1 MYYTRLRKIGETFG
15 DRDPHSITAADVA
28 EWVAAAGRGAK
39 AGNGGAVPRL
49 FKLLLDFVGVEPNP
63 ASDPRVKLPKRVTEE
78 ANPPSDDHF
87 LAIIEKLLPRWR
99 LFFITVEQGG
109 LRISESGCADLG
121 RCRRGRRAAASPPLR
136 DQDRTVAW
144 VQLPAWLM
152 EAIEDTC
159 PLEDRVPER
168 KVFQGLNVSTARQ
181 AMTRACRLGEDPAL
195 LAARST
201 TPQADPLASGGRAST
216 GTRGACRALKPSM
229 SLDMYTHVMPV
240 AEVSVERVL
249 ATMGR

>member
-1 MYYTRLRKIGETFG
+1 M
-15 DRDPHSITAADVA
+15 
-28 EWVAAAGRGAK
+28 
-39 AGNGGAVPRL
+39 
-49 FKLLLDFVGVEPNP
+49 
-63 ASDPRVKLPKRVTEE
+63 KLPKRVTEE

-99 LFFITVEQGG
+99 LFFLTVEQGG
-109 LRISESGCADLG
+109 LRISETAALTWGDVDVAGG
-121 RCRRGRRAAASPPLR
+121 RLR
-136 DQDRTVAW
+136 LPRSATKTGQSRW

-159 PLEDRVPER
+159 PPEDRVPER
-168 KVFQGLNVSTARQ
+168 KVFQGLNVSTAT
-181 AMTRACRLGEDPAL
+181 AGNDEGMSFGDDPAL

-229 SLDMYTHVMPV
+229 SLDVYTHVMPV